1 MDTRFHFSR
10 FKKIAFTVALSGLLS
25 TQAIASEVFEREQ
38 LSLILKQVKNAQR
51 ITVAAHEKV
60 TPTDTERFWFDYERL
75 ERDLKKIQLGIEH
88 YMTPNRAQPRELHG
102 EMASSYMR
110 DRRDRR
116 ELNATTSESSQ

>member
-51 ITVAAHEKV
+51 ITVVTHEKI

-110 DRRDRR
+110 DRR

>member
-1 MDTRFHFSR
+1 MFAVFFFEPHKVGIHNSTRAER
-10 FKKIAFTVALSGLLS
+10 LIFTVALSGLLS

-51 ITVAAHEKV
+51 ITVAAHEKI

-88 YMTPNRAQPRELHG
+88 YMTPNRAQP
-102 EMASSYMR
+102 S
-110 DRRDRR
+110 RR

>member
-1 MDTRFHFSR
+1 MDTHFHFSR
-10 FKKIAFTVALSGLLS
+10 FKKTALTMVLSGLLS
-25 TQAIASEVFEREQ
+25 TQAVAGEVFEREQ

-51 ITVAAHEKV
+51 ITVAAREKI

-102 EMASSYMR
+102 EMASSYT
-110 DRRDRR
+110 RDRR
-116 ELNATTSESSQ
+116 ELNATALESSQ

>member
-51 ITVAAHEKV
+51 ITVAAHEKI

>member
-51 ITVAAHEKV
+51 ITVAAYEKI

-110 DRRDRR
+110 DRR

>member
-1 MDTRFHFSR
+1 M
-10 FKKIAFTVALSGLLS
+10 VLSGLLS
-25 TQAIASEVFEREQ
+25 TQVIASEVFEREQ

-51 ITVAAHEKV
+51 ITVAAHEKI
-60 TPTDTERFWFDYERL
+60 TPADTERFWFDYERL

-110 DRRDRR
+110 DRR

>member
-60 TPTDTERFWFDYERL
+60 TPTDIERFWFDYERL
-75 ERDLKKIQLGIEH
+75 EHDLKKIQLGIEH

-110 DRRDRR
+110 DRR

>member
-1 MDTRFHFSR
+1 MDTCFHFSR
-10 FKKIAFTVALSGLLS
+10 FKKFTFTLVLSGLLS

-51 ITVAAHEKV
+51 ITVAAHEKI
-60 TPTDTERFWFDYERL
+60 TPADTERFWFDYERL

-102 EMASSYMR
+102 ELASSYT
-110 DRRDRR
+110 RDRR
-116 ELNATTSESSQ
+116 ELNTTASESSQ